1 MWRNWSG
8 YVCSPDATVSTPASH
23 AALAAVLRDAAATG
37 ATVRAAGA
45 GHSFSPLVQ
54 TDDVILSLDAMQGV
68 IDVDRDRRVAR
79 VHAGTRLWALGPALA
94 AHGLAMENLGDINVQ
109 SIAGATSTGTHG
121 TGITLG
127 NLATQI
133 DSLTFMCAD
142 GSEIR
147 ARADTHPDLFAGGRI
162 GLGALGVLTE
172 IGLRL
177 VPAFNLRLERGG
189 MQLDDCLAQA
199 DALIAKH
206 RSFEFY
212 WFPHT
217 DTVLTKAW
225 DMTDEPADAVH
236 WASRAS
242 ESFLENTVFGA
253 LCGLGRRVPSLCPAL
268 SRLCASTVSAGRH
281 VDASYAM
288 LSTVRRVRF
297 NEMEWSV
304 PADRG
309 ADALR
314 EIRAFIARRSF
325 PLMFPIEYRWVRGD
339 DIWLSPDYG
348 RDSVRISAHQYRGMP
363 FDAYFSGVQAICRN
377 HGGRPHWG
385 KVHAMK
391 AAELAACYPH
401 WDDFLALR
409 ERMDPHGRFLT
420 PYLRTL
426 FGLPQSA
433 GAGANASATARA
445 TPARRGTHPMHETAG
460 VAQDRPRSS
469 QEAS

>member
-1 MWRNWSG
+1 
-8 YVCSPDATVSTPASH
+8 
-23 AALAAVLRDAAATG
+23 
-37 ATVRAAGA
+37 
-45 GHSFSPLVQ
+45 
-54 TDDVILSLDAMQGV
+54 
-68 IDVDRDRRVAR
+68 
-79 VHAGTRLWALGPALA
+79 
-94 AHGLAMENLGDINVQ
+94 
-109 SIAGATSTGTHG
+109 
-121 TGITLG
+121 
-127 NLATQI
+127 
-133 DSLTFMCAD
+133 
-142 GSEIR
+142 
-147 ARADTHPDLFAGGRI
+147 
-162 GLGALGVLTE
+162 
-172 IGLRL
+172 
-177 VPAFNLRLERGG
+177 

-304 PADRG
+304 PAERG

-314 EIRAFIARRSF
+314 EIRSFIARRSF
-325 PLMFPIEYRWVRGD
+325 PLMFLLEYRWVRGD
-339 DIWLSPDYG
+339 DIWLVSGLRPRQRAHLGAPVSRDAVRRVLLG
-348 RDSVRISAHQYRGMP
+348 RAGD
-363 FDAYFSGVQAICRN
+363 
-377 HGGRPHWG
+377 
-385 KVHAMK
+385 
-391 AAELAACYPH
+391 
-401 WDDFLALR
+401 
-409 ERMDPHGRFLT
+409 
-420 PYLRTL
+420 
-426 FGLPQSA
+426 LPQSRRAAALGQGACDEGRRA
-433 GAGANASATARA
+433 GGVLSALGRFPRAARTNGPAWPLPDAVPAHAVRPAA
-445 TPARRGTHPMHETAG
+445 TRKRSLSRVRHTGPPRDTPMHETAG
-460 VAQDRPRSS
+460 IAQDRPRSN

>member
-8 YVCSPDATVSTPASH
+8 YVSSPEATVSTPASRD
-23 AALAAVLRDAAATG
+23 ALAAVLRDAAASG

-54 TDDVILSLDAMQGV
+54 TDDVILSLDRMQGV
-68 IDVDRDRRVAR
+68 IDIDPARRVAR

-94 AHGLAMENLGDINVQ
+94 ARGYAMENLGDINVQ

-133 DSLTFMCAD
+133 DSLVFMRAD
-142 GSEIR
+142 GTEIR
-147 ARADTHPDLFAGGRI
+147 ASADTHPDLFAGGRI
-162 GLGALGVLTE
+162 GLGVLGVLTE
-172 IGLRL
+172 IGLRV
-177 VPAFNLRLERGG
+177 VPSFRLRLERGA
-189 MQLDDCLAQA
+189 MHLDACLAQA
-199 DALIAKH
+199 DALIGRH

-225 DMTDEPADAVH
+225 DLTDDAPDS
-236 WASRAS
+236 ASRAS
-242 ESFLENTVFGA
+242 RAAESFVENTVFGA
-253 LCGLGRRVPSLCPAL
+253 LCGLGRRVPALCPSL
-268 SRLCASTVSAGRH
+268 SRLCASTVSAGRQ
-281 VDASYAM
+281 VDASHAM

-297 NEMEWSV
+297 NEMEWAV
-304 PADRG
+304 PAERG

-314 EIRAFIARRSF
+314 EIRAFIARRTF
-325 PLMFPIEYRWVRGD
+325 PLMFPLEYRWVRGD
-339 DIWLSPDYG
+339 DIWLSPNYG
-348 RDSVRISAHQYRGMP
+348 RDSVHISVHQYRGMP
-363 FDAYFSGVQAICRN
+363 FDAYFAGVQAICLN

-385 KVHAMK
+385 KVHGLT
-391 AAELAACYPH
+391 AAGLAARYPR

-420 PYLRTL
+420 PYLRAL
-426 FGLPQSA
+426 LGLQHGASAAPVRA
-433 GAGANASATARA
+433 GARPPADAARA
-445 TPARRGTHPMHETAG
+445 LHAT
-460 VAQDRPRSS
+460 PRSA
-469 QEAS
+469 EENR

>member
-8 YVCSPDATVSTPASH
+8 YVCSPDATVSTPASL
-23 AALAAVLRDAAATG
+23 AGLAAVLRDAAAAG

-79 VHAGTRLWALGPALA
+79 VQAGTRLWPLAALA

-127 NLATQI
+127 NLSTQI

-147 ARADTHPDLFAGGRI
+147 ASADTHPDLFAGGRI

-177 VPAFNLRLERGG
+177 VPAFAAPRARRDAARRL
-189 MQLDDCLAQA
+189 
-199 DALIAKH
+199 
-206 RSFEFY
+206 
-212 WFPHT
+212 P
-217 DTVLTKAW
+217 
-225 DMTDEPADAVH
+225 
-236 WASRAS
+236 RAS
-242 ESFLENTVFGA
+242 GCADREASLVRVLLVPAYGHRADQGVGHDRRAGRRGA
-253 LCGLGRRVPSLCPAL
+253 LGEPCVRIVPREHGVRRAVRPGRRVPSLCPAL

-304 PADRG
+304 PAERG

-314 EIRAFIARRSF
+314 EIRSFIARRSF
-325 PLMFPIEYRWVRGD
+325 PLMFPLEYRWVRGD

-348 RDSVRISAHQYRGMP
+348 RDSVRISVHQYRGMP

-426 FGLPQSA
+426 FGLPQRASV
-433 GAGANASATARA
+433 ASAACA

-460 VAQDRPRSS
+460 IAQDRPRSN